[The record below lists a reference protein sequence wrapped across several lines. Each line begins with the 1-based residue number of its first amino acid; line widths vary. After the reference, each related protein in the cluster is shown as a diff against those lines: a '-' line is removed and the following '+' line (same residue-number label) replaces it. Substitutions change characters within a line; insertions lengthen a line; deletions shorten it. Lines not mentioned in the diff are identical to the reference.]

1 VIGLGI
7 YCAFMYGVILL
18 LHVTLT
24 LPGFAGLILT
34 IGVAADANVVVFER
48 IKEEVRAGKSVRA
61 AISAGY
67 SKGFHTIVDANVV
80 TAITALVLFAVATA
94 GVKGF
99 ALMLLIGTVM
109 SLLTAVAATRAML
122 GLLAGFRWF
131 DNPAFMGA
139 SGTQKGRWLQ
149 IDFMKR
155 RYTWFAISGVIIA
168 LGIGALAVRGLNLGI
183 DFKGGTQ
190 LQFKTPDYVSLSK
203 VRDQASAIGQSD
215 AVIQGRGSSHG
226 DAYKSFQIRTKS
238 LTPTAQDNLSGDLQ
252 TKLGAKAIGIQNVSS
267 SFGRQI
273 ARLAILAIIVSLL
286 LIIVYIAIRFDI
298 KYAVPVIIALLHDLL
313 ITIGIY
319 ALTGSEVTTATVA
332 AVLTVLGYSI
342 YDTIIIFDRVR
353 ENVPLMRGSS
363 IATITN
369 VSLWETIRR
378 SLATTFITLLP
389 VLSLYFFGGAT
400 LQTFAL
406 ALIVGITSGAY
417 SSIFIAAPFLAMWK
431 EREPEYRGL
440 VGSDDVRGGGVGQIE
455 LAMEKSEAALAAE
468 ANPATPLDMLAPID
482 DESGGDGE
490 PVGAGAGDL
499 PVSKSQA
506 KREQRRQRRRT
517 RPHGRAR

>member
-1 VIGLGI
+1 
-7 YCAFMYGVILL
+7 MYGMILL
-18 LHVTLT
+18 LNVTLT
-24 LPGFAGLILT
+24 LPGFAGLVLT

-61 AISAGY
+61 AIGAGY

-99 ALMLLIGTVM
+99 AVMLLIGTVI
-109 SLLTAVAATRAML
+109 SLITAVAATRAML

-139 SGTQKGRWLQ
+139 SGQQRGTFLR
-149 IDFMKR
+149 IDFMGR
-155 RYTWFAISGVIIA
+155 RSLWFAISGAVIV

-190 LQFKTPDYVSLSK
+190 VVFKTPDYVSLAK
-203 VRDQASAIGQSD
+203 VRDQAAAIGQSD
-215 AVIQGRGSSHG
+215 AVIQGKGSSRG

-238 LTPTAQDNLSGDLQ
+238 LSPSAQETLSNDLE
-252 TKLGAKAIGIQNVSS
+252 TKVGARAIGIQNVSS

-273 ARLAILAIIVSLL
+273 ARLAIFAIIVSLL
-286 LIIVYIAIRFDI
+286 LIIIYIAIRFDF
-298 KYAVPVIIALLHDLL
+298 KFAVPVIIALLHDLL
-313 ITIGIY
+313 ITVGVY

-342 YDTIIIFDRVR
+342 YDTIIIFDRIR
-353 ENVPLMRGSS
+353 ENIPLMRGSAF
-363 IATITN
+363 ATIAN

-400 LQTFAL
+400 LRTFAL
-406 ALIVGITSGAY
+406 ALLVGITSGAY
-417 SSIFIAAPFLAMWK
+417 SSIFVAAPLLTMWK
-431 EREPEYRGL
+431 EREPEYRRL
-440 VGSDDVRGGGVGQIE
+440 IGSAEVKGGVGRLE
-455 LAMEKSEAALAAE
+455 VAMEQSEAALAAE
-468 ANPATPLDMLAPID
+468 PAPATPLDVLPPIEAP
-482 DESGGDGE
+482 EPEPQPAPAGGGDG
-490 PVGAGAGDL
+490 A
-499 PVSKSQA
+499 VSKSQA
-506 KREQRRQRRRT
+506 KRERRRQRRRS